1 MTKTMADW
9 DDNERND
16 MDQNDV
22 NQPLPGESAEDYFQR
37 RGYAPTEPTSPAEG
51 HIDKMPPGSYRS
63 EEHQNQVAE
72 FMALQ
77 DQMVM
82 EASGFGKE
90 VVAYSKSLL
99 AGGLPFQAVI
109 VLTRE
114 WQQAEINRRTQ
125 LDALERR
132 LDHE

>member
-1 MTKTMADW
+1 MVKTMADW
-9 DDNERND
+9 DEEGEN
-16 MDQNDV
+16 M
-22 NQPLPGESAEDYFQR
+22 QPNPGESPEEFFNR
-37 RGYAPTEPTSPAEG
+37 TGYQGTEPIGPQQGYTMRQES
-51 HIDKMPPGSYRS
+51 GSYRS
-63 EEHQNQVAE
+63 EKHRDEAAE

-82 EASGFGKE
+82 EAAGFGKE
-90 VVAYSKSLL
+90 VVAYTQSLL
-99 AGGLPFQAVI
+99 AGGLPLQAVI

-114 WQQAEINRRTQ
+114 WQQAEITRRTQ